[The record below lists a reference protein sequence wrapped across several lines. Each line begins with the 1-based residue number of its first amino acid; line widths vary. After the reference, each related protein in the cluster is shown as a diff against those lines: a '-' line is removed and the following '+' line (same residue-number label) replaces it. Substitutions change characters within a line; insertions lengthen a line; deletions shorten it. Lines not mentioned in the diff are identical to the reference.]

1 MEEARRRCAYLRECR
16 ATEEFLQA
24 EAAAPAPVS
33 RIKKALSFGSKKR
46 RNPNRAPLAENG
58 GVHNLASDLAGE
70 AHNLAS
76 EVAVS
81 SR

>member
-1 MEEARRRCAYLRECR
+1 M
-16 ATEEFLQA
+16 
-24 EAAAPAPVS
+24 S

-46 RNPNRAPLAENG
+46 RNPNRAPLAEKG
-58 GVHNLASDLAGE
+58 GVHNLASDLANE
-70 AHNLAS
+70 VHNLAS